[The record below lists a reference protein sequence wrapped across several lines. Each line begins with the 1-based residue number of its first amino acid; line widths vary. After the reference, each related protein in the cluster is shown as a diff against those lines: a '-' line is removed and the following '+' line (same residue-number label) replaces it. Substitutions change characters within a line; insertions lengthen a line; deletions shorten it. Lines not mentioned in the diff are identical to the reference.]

1 MTDDS
6 YKCHYKSGVKS
17 AQNKGSSQKG
27 IIPLIVIFIAL
38 VVIGAGTVGVKSGLL
53 KLTAAP
59 SNPGS
64 PVGPFDRLPEKSST
78 PTPSAQQSKTD
89 FQKDVPK
96 PTLSPETAQ
105 KSQGGWQTYNSS
117 KYGYSVTYPVGWE
130 LLDGNTDTSRQI
142 MIKEK
147 SNLGYVDIQ
156 AFFDKTLAEP
166 GKVQAAINALEQKFR
181 SDQSLKVAQF
191 KSSVEG
197 KVGGYITTG
206 EQTINGNQY
215 NFENRGLLGTSGK
228 ILLFHGAYKKT
239 APADYL
245 QKIEKIITSFKTD

>member
-1 MTDDS
+1 MPRKDFNQR
-6 YKCHYKSGVKS
+6 GV
-17 AQNKGSSQKG
+17 
-27 IIPLIVIFIAL
+27 IPLVVIFIAL
-38 VVIGAGTVGVKSGLL
+38 VVIGGGVVGVKSGLL

-64 PVGPFDRLPEKSST
+64 PIGPFDREPVKHT
-78 PTPSAQQSKTD
+78 PTPKPEKVSSQEDT
-89 FQKDVPK
+89 PK
-96 PTLSPETAQ
+96 PSLTPQVAQ
-105 KSQGGWQTYNSS
+105 KKLDGKWQSYTSS
-117 KYGYSVTYPVGWE
+117 KYGYSVSYPIDWE

-142 MIKEK
+142 MVKDNA
-147 SNLGYVDIQ
+147 NLGYVDIQ

-166 GKVQAAINALEQKFR
+166 GKLQEALNALEQKFR
-181 SDQSLKVAQF
+181 GDQSLKVAQF

-206 EQTINGNQY
+206 GQTINGDQY

-239 APADYL
+239 APTDYL
-245 QKIEKIITSFKTD
+245 QKVEKIITSFKTD